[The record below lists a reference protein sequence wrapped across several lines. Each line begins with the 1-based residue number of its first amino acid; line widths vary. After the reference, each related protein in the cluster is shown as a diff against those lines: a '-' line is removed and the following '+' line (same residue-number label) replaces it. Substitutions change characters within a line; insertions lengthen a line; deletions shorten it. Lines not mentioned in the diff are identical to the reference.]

1 MDSDCVRDFPDKPT
15 ASGCSGFLG
24 KVLNSDGKGLR
35 GASLDSSCQNFLGLR
50 SRGLAGLLSSDL
62 WAGTLGSWGASSCG
76 DLLESSPNSG
86 LGSFLGR
93 LGNSDWGGLGRL
105 ANWGCE
111 GFLRSVK
118 SAWEG
123 FLRPANSGCRGFLGS
138 SACAGFL
145 ARSGCGNFLRT
156 AGCGGF
162 LGRSASCSCSGF
174 KDTALSSG
182 CEDFLGCSFNSV
194 CGNFFRTL
202 LNSGFGGFLNGSPS
216 SG

>member
-50 SRGLAGLLSSDL
+50 SRGLAGLLSSDF

-105 ANWGCE
+105 PGWDPGLLSEQWLDWNPLICHTVPEEMVACRE
-111 GFLRSVK
+111 GLQS
-118 SAWEG
+118 
-123 FLRPANSGCRGFLGS
+123 
-138 SACAGFL
+138 
-145 ARSGCGNFLRT
+145 
-156 AGCGGF
+156 
-162 LGRSASCSCSGF
+162 
-174 KDTALSSG
+174 
-182 CEDFLGCSFNSV
+182 
-194 CGNFFRTL
+194 
-202 LNSGFGGFLNGSPS
+202 
-216 SG
+216 